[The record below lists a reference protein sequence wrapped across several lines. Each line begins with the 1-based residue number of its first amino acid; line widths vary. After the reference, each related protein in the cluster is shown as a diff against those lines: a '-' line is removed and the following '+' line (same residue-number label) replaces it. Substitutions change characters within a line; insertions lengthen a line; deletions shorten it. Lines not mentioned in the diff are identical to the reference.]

1 MPIQRLVV
9 LNPINRSVILI
20 EGDLI
25 SGQSIK
31 DGALPAS
38 KASIE
43 AMPVVKITELGFE
56 CAICLAECGVGEEVK
71 EMPCKHSYHSGCIEK
86 WLGIHG
92 SCPVCRFKM
101 PVEEEGQGNKKGGEV
116 EVEEEE
122 DGIWIGLVVVGQIRM
137 TAGELG
143 SRTDSNDGQ

>member
-1 MPIQRLVV
+1 MPIQRLIV
-9 LNPINRSVILI
+9 LNPITRSVILI
-20 EGDLI
+20 EGALT

-43 AMPVVKITELGFE
+43 AMPVVKVTELGFE
-56 CAICLAECGVGEEVK
+56 CAICLGECGVGEEVK

-101 PVEEEGQGNKKGGEV
+101 PVEEEGQGNKKGGE

-122 DGIWIGLVVVGQIRM
+122 DGIWIGLAVVGQIRM
-137 TAGELG
+137 TAVELG